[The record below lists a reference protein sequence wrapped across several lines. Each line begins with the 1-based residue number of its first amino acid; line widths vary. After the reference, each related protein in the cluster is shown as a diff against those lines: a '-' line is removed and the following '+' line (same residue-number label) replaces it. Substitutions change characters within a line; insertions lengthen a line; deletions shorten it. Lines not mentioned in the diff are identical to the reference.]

1 MLLALLVV
9 SLGSCQEKAIYAT
22 FNTEYEFEAKIPPTT
37 GISLP
42 FELFTTEQESNFESQ
57 YSINDTRKDLV
68 SEVELT
74 GFTIQIVDP
83 QGKSFSFLQSVAF
96 YIDSND
102 DPEAKIAEKD
112 PVPDTTGNELI
123 LDVFSSNLA
132 PYIKSDDFIIRMN
145 AVTDETISN
154 EITVRGVVN
163 FRIRARVIGG

>member
-1 MLLALLVV
+1 MLLALMAV
-9 SLGSCQEKAIYAT
+9 SLGSCQEKGVFTT
-22 FNTEYEFEAKIPPTT
+22 FNTEYTFEAKIPPTT
-37 GISLP
+37 GIALP

-74 GFTIQIVDP
+74 GFTIEITDP
-83 QGKSFSFLQSVAF
+83 QGKSFSFLQSIVF
-96 YIDSND
+96 SIDADN
-102 DPEAKIAEKD
+102 DPEVNIAEKD
-112 PVPDTTGNELI
+112 PVPDNAGNQLV

-132 PYIKSDDFIIRMN
+132 PYIKSESFTIRMN

-163 FRIRARVIGG
+163 FRIRAKVIG